1 MYTPSLNEVRSMT
14 GQGNLVPI
22 YREIDG
28 DLETPVSA
36 YLKIAKPPYSFLLES
51 VEGGE
56 RVARYSFIGTEPTA
70 VFKTGATE
78 EGGSIDPLL
87 PVEEALSAMKAIPVP
102 NLPRFTGGAV
112 GYISYDAV
120 QHFEKLPSP
129 ESDPLGL
136 PESVFMLATDLVVF
150 DHFRNKIVVISH
162 AKMDHDVN
170 AEYARATRR
179 IDEMIRRLDS
189 NVTASRTTSSLDQP
203 PTSVEVETNMSRKQ
217 FEDMVARVK
226 KYIVAGDVIQTV
238 VAHRF
243 SRPTNAHPFQIYRA
257 LRNVNPSPYMY
268 YLDLDDFHIVGASP
282 EMLVQIEDGIIQTHP
297 IAGTAPR
304 GTDER
309 DDLRIE
315 RELLEDAKERA
326 EHIMLV
332 DLGRNDVGRVSE
344 PGTIVVNQLMEVERY
359 SHLMHLVSNVT
370 GKLDQRYTN
379 YDAIRA
385 CFPAGTLSGA
395 PKIRA
400 MEIISELEPDK
411 RGPYGGAVGYF
422 DLRGN
427 MDTAITIRTLVVK
440 DGTAYTQSGAG
451 IVYDSVPAKEYE
463 ETLHKSAAVLKA
475 IEQAE
480 KELG

>member
-1 MYTPSLNEVRSMT
+1 MYTPTLNEVKSMT
-14 GQGNLVPI
+14 AQGNLIPI

-56 RVARYSFIGTEPTA
+56 RIARYSFIGTEPTA
-70 VFKTGATE
+70 IFKTGPTE
-78 EGGSIDPLL
+78 ECGSIDPLL
-87 PVEEALSAMKAIPVP
+87 PVEEALSTIQAIPVP

-120 QHFEKLPSP
+120 RHFENLPSP

-150 DHFRNKIVVISH
+150 DHLRNKIMVISH
-162 AKMDHDVN
+162 ARIDQDVE
-170 AEYARATRR
+170 AEYVEATRR
-179 IDEMIRRLDS
+179 INELVQRLDVPITAYRS
-189 NVTASRTTSSLDQP
+189 NTSP
-203 PTSVEVETNMSRKQ
+203 ARPTTSVEVETNMSRRQ
-217 FEDMVARVK
+217 FEEMVERVK

-238 VAHRF
+238 VSHRF
-243 SRPTNAHPFQIYRA
+243 SRPTSAHPFQIYRA

-282 EMLVQIEDGIIQTHP
+282 EMLVQIENGMIQTHP

-304 GTDER
+304 GNSEK

-315 RELLEDAKERA
+315 RELLNDVKEQA

-332 DLGRNDVGRVSE
+332 DLGRNDIGRVSE

-359 SHLMHLVSNVT
+359 SHLMHLVSNIT
-370 GKLDQRYTN
+370 GKLGEGYTN

-400 MEIISELEPDK
+400 MEIIAELEPDR

-427 MDTAITIRTLVVK
+427 MDTAITIRTAVVK
-440 DGTAYTQSGAG
+440 DGIVYTQAGSG
-451 IVYDSVPAKEYE
+451 IVYDSIAAKEYE
-463 ETLHKSAAVLKA
+463 ETLHKSAAVLRA

-480 KELG
+480 QEMR